1 VRNSSFMLCVVALVI
16 AAATGYFIASKKC
29 SSPIGHCVSEKR
41 CALRTGMRKLWA
53 DHVFWTRDYIIAGV
67 AGAGDAQAA
76 SQRLMQNQEDIGN
89 AIIPYYG
96 KEAGLKLTALLKEH
110 IAIAADIVSAA
121 KLNQAEKVTEL
132 DTKWHNNAKEIAA
145 FLSNANSNWPEADLV
160 SMLNAHLKLTT
171 EELKA
176 RLASNWKD
184 DIAAFDKIFAQIM
197 DMADQ
202 LTNGIVAQ
210 FPKKF

>member
-1 VRNSSFMLCVVALVI
+1 MGN
-16 AAATGYFIASKKC
+16 
-29 SSPIGHCVSEKR
+29 CVSEQR

-67 AGAGDAQAA
+67 AGSSDAQAA
-76 SQRLMQNQEDIGN
+76 AQRLMQNQEDIGN

-96 KEAGLKLTALLKEH
+96 KEAGQKLTSLLKEH

-121 KLNQAEKVTEL
+121 KLNQSDKVNEL
-132 DTKWHNNAKEIAA
+132 DAKWHANAHEIAA
-145 FLSNANSNWPEADLV
+145 FLSSANSNWPETDLV
-160 SMLNAHLKLTT
+160 NMLNAHLKFTT

-176 RLASNWKD
+176 RLSSNWKD
-184 DIAAFDKIFAQIM
+184 DIAAFDKIFTQM
-197 DMADQ
+197 MNMADQ
-202 LTNGIVAQ
+202 LTNGIAAQ